1 MVLVMAEEF
10 KRINSLRKSS
20 LVASQDKDYQNFIK
34 ESENKGQISF
44 TTTNPHSFSLTTWL
58 VKKENEATLKNFK
71 IKYDIMRAKIKSK
84 VSNELSSFR

>member
-34 ESENKGQISF
+34 ESENKG
-44 TTTNPHSFSLTTWL
+44 
-58 VKKENEATLKNFK
+58 
-71 IKYDIMRAKIKSK
+71 
-84 VSNELSSFR
+84 